1 MEVAFGVP
9 SPKRIAR
16 RRSNAIQWP
25 KNAQVGGLPIAIVSQ
40 KVVFRT
46 HSARP
51 LAPGQ
56 LSRNSAVISTF
67 ERRSFRRRD
76 LLSSRRCEFRLLCQ
90 RHYFMS
96 ASPPVNS
103 PAVDTSV
110 VPNGSPR
117 RPATSVVVTG
127 LGVISPL
134 GNTPDELLDAL
145 HAGQSGIAAFTLI
158 PTEAFSASH
167 GAEATKFTGHI
178 DDYGPLEKALQ
189 RTIRKGSKVMCREI
203 EMGVASAQLALH
215 HGGFNSEVF
224 DRDRIGV
231 LFGSDYIMSLPEEYS
246 AGIAAC
252 IEDGKFNFA
261 KWGETG
267 LPKVNPLWLLKYL
280 PNMPASH
287 IAIYNDLR
295 GPNNSLT
302 LREASSGAAIAE
314 ATSTI
319 LRGHADA
326 LVVGATGSRVHPL
339 RTLHASMQ
347 EKLAADRENCGEM
360 SRPFDS
366 TRDGSVLGEGAA
378 SMLCESREHA
388 EARGA
393 QIYGEVIGY
402 GTSAVGESG
411 GPRPIQIAIS
421 NALRATL
428 RSAQNAGHGETPIGH
443 IHAHG
448 LSDVDIDR
456 DEAAA
461 IQDVFGDVASQPPVT
476 TAKGHFGN
484 LGAGGGMVEIIASL
498 KSLGGDLFPI
508 RNLESLDEGCPIN
521 AVTTAGTPAGDSFIS
536 INVTPQGQASAV
548 WIRKA
553 S

>member
-1 MEVAFGVP
+1 
-9 SPKRIAR
+9 
-16 RRSNAIQWP
+16 
-25 KNAQVGGLPIAIVSQ
+25 
-40 KVVFRT
+40 
-46 HSARP
+46 
-51 LAPGQ
+51 
-56 LSRNSAVISTF
+56 
-67 ERRSFRRRD
+67 
-76 LLSSRRCEFRLLCQ
+76 
-90 RHYFMS
+90 MS
-96 ASPPVNS
+96 ASPPANS
-103 PAVDTSV
+103 PAVDTSANS
-110 VPNGSPR
+110 NGSPR
-117 RPATSVVVTG
+117 RPVTSVVITG

-134 GNTPDELLDAL
+134 GNTPDELVDGLN
-145 HAGQSGIAAFTLI
+145 AGKSGIAAFTQV
-158 PTEAFSASH
+158 PTEAFSASY
-167 GAEATKFTGHI
+167 GAEATQFTGHI
-178 DDYGPLEKALQ
+178 SDYGPLEKALQ

-215 HGGFNSEVF
+215 DAGHSAETF
-224 DRDRIGV
+224 DRDRTGV
-231 LFGSDYIMSLPEEYS
+231 LFGSDYIMSLPEEYT

-252 IEDGKFNFA
+252 IEDGEFNFA
-261 KWGETG
+261 KWGELG

-302 LREASSGAAIAE
+302 LREASGGAAIAE

-339 RTLHASMQ
+339 RTLHASLQ
-347 EKLAADRENCGEM
+347 EKLAANREDCDAM

-378 SMLCESREHA
+378 SMLCEAREHA

-393 QIYGEVIGY
+393 NILGEVLGY

-411 GPRPIQIAIS
+411 GPRPIQIAIA
-421 NALRATL
+421 NALKATL
-428 RSAQNAGHGETPIGH
+428 RSAKDAGHGETPIGH

-448 LSDVDIDR
+448 LSDVDIDK

-461 IQDVFGDVASQPPVT
+461 ICEVFGDAKTQPPVT

-508 RNLESLDEGCPIN
+508 RNLESLDEDCPIN
-521 AVTTAGTPAGDSFIS
+521 AVNAPGVPAGDSFIS
-536 INVTPQGQASAV
+536 VNVTPQGQASAV
-548 WIRKA
+548 WIRK
-553 S
+553 SS